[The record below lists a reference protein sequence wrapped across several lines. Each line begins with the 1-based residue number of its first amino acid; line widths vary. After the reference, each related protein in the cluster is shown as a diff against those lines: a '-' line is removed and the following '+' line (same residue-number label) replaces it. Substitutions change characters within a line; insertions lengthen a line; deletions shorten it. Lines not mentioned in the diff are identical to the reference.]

1 MPVLYEVLIQKL
13 ASRSKELKNKTLNAT
28 QHLGLAPGGKEK
40 KKKTLVEKCLCL
52 NKDSS
57 YDSHALTA

>member
-13 ASRSKELKNKTLNAT
+13 ASRSKELKNKTLNAM

-40 KKKTLVEKCLCL
+40 KKNISGKVFVSE
-52 NKDSS
+52 
-57 YDSHALTA
+57 

>member
-1 MPVLYEVLIQKL
+1 VPVLYEVLIQKL

-40 KKKTLVEKCLCL
+40 KKNISGKVFVSE
-52 NKDSS
+52 
-57 YDSHALTA
+57 